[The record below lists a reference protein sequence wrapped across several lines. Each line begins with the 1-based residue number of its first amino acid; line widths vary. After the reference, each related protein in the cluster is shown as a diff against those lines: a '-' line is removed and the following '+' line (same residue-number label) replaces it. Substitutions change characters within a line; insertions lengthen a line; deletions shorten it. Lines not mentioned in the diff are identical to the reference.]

1 MQKIHTIM
9 LLQVEGRLCRY
20 PFFAIE
26 KRQVF
31 LKLWFQVISI
41 FEKLLV
47 SMQSAAHKESGFVR
61 SAMLTDWA
69 WQ

>member
-1 MQKIHTIM
+1 MGRGGVFRMQKIHTIM
-9 LLQVEGRLCRY
+9 LFQVEGGLCRN

-41 FEKLLV
+41 FEKIIGV
-47 SMQSAAHKESGFVR
+47 YAECSP
-61 SAMLTDWA
+61 
-69 WQ
+69 